1 MMEYV
6 RADPSRFSVSDV
18 GGVASFEELLV
29 RVDHSVLCGTIFQGC
44 IEQVRGL
51 SWHRPTFVVRIF
63 FGGGVARSLGGVSI
77 QSFNSVG

>member
-1 MMEYV
+1 MPLPLDDTPDMEDSGLLLFVPSPLSFGCWQRMMEYV

-44 IEQVRGL
+44 IEQVRGP
-51 SWHRPTFVVRIF
+51 S
-63 FGGGVARSLGGVSI
+63 
-77 QSFNSVG
+77 